1 MQKILENP
9 LFNLIIRL
17 ILGLIFFFAAV
28 GKIAEPEAFAKEIVN
43 YNLINFE
50 LSNLIALTLPWI
62 ELIVAIFLITG
73 LRIKASSTIAALM
86 LIVFIFAV
94 GSAMARNLDINC
106 GCFGRTIQKVGWG
119 KIFENTIL
127 LFISIYL
134 FLVPVRKLT
143 FENIILNKK
152 NNGSQAPQ

>member
-1 MQKILENP
+1 MNKVLEHP

-17 ILGLIFFFAAV
+17 ILGLIFIFAAV
-28 GKIAEPEAFAKEIVN
+28 GKIAAPELFAKEINN

-50 LSNLIALTLPWI
+50 LTNLIALTLPWI
-62 ELIVAIFLITG
+62 ELIIAIFLITG
-73 LRIKASSTIAALM
+73 IRIKASSAIAAIM

-119 KIFENTIL
+119 KIFENTAL
-127 LFISIYL
+127 LLGSIYL
-134 FLVPVRKLT
+134 FIKPAQKLT
-143 FENIILNKK
+143 LENMILNHK
-152 NNGSQAPQ
+152 NHKE